1 MFPVAGDS
9 HAALRVLYIDDNDV
23 NLRVV
28 AAMLEALQVTVTCCS
43 TPADGLDVLG
53 RERFDLVLT
62 DIHMPEMSGFDV
74 LRELRLRKGPNRG
87 APVVALTADLTR
99 DAAQY
104 RELGFDGF
112 IPKPVTLRPLC
123 EMLLQVLPAADRTA
137 SAA

>member
-1 MFPVAGDS
+1 MNPDAGYV
-9 HAALRVLYIDDNDV
+9 HASARVLYVDDNAV

-28 AAMLEALQVTVTCCS
+28 AALLEALGVTTSCCIS
-43 TPADGLDVLG
+43 PQEALDLLD
-53 RERFDLVLT
+53 REAFDVIFT
-62 DIHMPEMSGFDV
+62 DIHMPEMSGFDL
-74 LRELRLRKGPNRG
+74 LRELRRRKGPNRG

-112 IPKPVTLRPLC
+112 VPKPVTLRPLSDI
-123 EMLLQVLPAADRTA
+123 LQQIQASPGRA

>member
-1 MFPVAGDS
+1 M
-9 HAALRVLYIDDNDV
+9 RVLYIDDNEV

-28 AAMLEALQVTVTCCS
+28 AAMLEALQVSVTCCS
-43 TPADGLDVLG
+43 SAEQGLEVLA
-53 RERFDLVLT
+53 RESFNIVLT

-87 APVVALTADLTR
+87 APVVALTADLSR

-123 EMLLQVLPAADRTA
+123 EMLLQMIPAGARA

>member
-1 MFPVAGDS
+1 MFPVAGVARS
-9 HAALRVLYIDDNDV
+9 ALRVLYIDDNDV

-28 AAMLEALQVTVTCCS
+28 AAMLEALQVSVTCRS
-43 TPADGLDVLG
+43 TPAQGLELLE
-53 RERFDLVLT
+53 RERFDLVFT

-74 LRELRLRKGPNRG
+74 LREVRFRKGPNRG
-87 APVVALTADLTR
+87 VPVVALTADLTR

-112 IPKPVTLRPLC
+112 VPKPVTLRPLC
-123 EMLLQVLPAADRTA
+123 EMLLQVLPSAKPKA

>member
-1 MFPVAGDS
+1 MFPVERDA
-9 HAALRVLYIDDNDV
+9 HAAMRVLYIDDNEV

-28 AAMLEALQVTVTCCS
+28 AAMLEALQVSVTCCS
-43 TPADGLDVLG
+43 SAEQGLEVLA
-53 RERFDLVLT
+53 RESFNIVLT

-87 APVVALTADLTR
+87 APVVALTADLSR

-123 EMLLQVLPAADRTA
+123 EMLLQMIPAGARA

>member
-1 MFPVAGDS
+1 MVPVVRDERGAF
-9 HAALRVLYIDDNDV
+9 RVIYIDDNDV

-43 TPADGLDVLG
+43 TPAEGLELLAL
-53 RERFDLVLT
+53 ERFDLVLT

-74 LRELRLRKGPNRG
+74 LQELRFRKGPNRG
-87 APVVALTADLTR
+87 APVVALTADLSR

-123 EMLLQVLPAADRTA
+123 EALLQVLPAAQRTA

>member
-1 MFPVAGDS
+1 MFPVVRDA
-9 HAALRVLYIDDNDV
+9 HAAVHVLYIDDNEV

-43 TPADGLDVLG
+43 SPGEGLELLE
-53 RERFDLVLT
+53 RERFDLVFT

-74 LRELRLRKGPNRG
+74 LRELRLRRGPNRG

-112 IPKPVTLRPLC
+112 VPKPVTLRPLC
-123 EMLLQVLPAADRTA
+123 ELLLQLLPTADRTA

>member
-1 MFPVAGDS
+1 MVSDAGD
-9 HAALRVLYIDDNDV
+9 ARGATRILYIDDNEV
-23 NLRVV
+23 NLRVI
-28 AAMLEALQVTVTCCS
+28 AALLEALDVAVSCCS
-43 TPADGLDVLG
+43 SASQGLEVLEC
-53 RERFDLVLT
+53 ERFDIVLT

-74 LRELRLRKGPNRG
+74 LRALRLSQGPNSG

-123 EMLLQVLPAADRTA
+123 EMLLQQLPAARRA

>member
-1 MFPVAGDS
+1 MFPAARDAR
-9 HAALRVLYIDDNDV
+9 AALRVLYIDDNDV

-28 AAMLEALQVTVTCCS
+28 AAMLEALQVAVSCCS
-43 TPADGLDVLG
+43 TPTEGLELLE

-74 LRELRLRKGPNRG
+74 LRELRFRKGPNRG

-123 EMLLQVLPAADRTA
+123 ELLLQVLPAADRTA

>member
-1 MFPVAGDS
+1 M
-9 HAALRVLYIDDNDV
+9 RVLYIDDNEV

-28 AAMLEALQVTVTCCS
+28 AALLEALQVSVTCCS
-43 TPADGLDVLG
+43 SASQGLELLE
-53 RERFDLVLT
+53 REAFHIVIT

-87 APVVALTADLTR
+87 APVVALTADLSR

-104 RELGFDGF
+104 RELGFDHF

-123 EMLLQVLPAADRTA
+123 EMLLQVLPAGPRA